1 MSGPKAM
8 PLTITDRQKAILSHL
23 QSQKTA
29 EQRLVIR
36 ATIILLAVE
45 GKSNAFI
52 ADYLHIT
59 RDSVILWR
67 QRWSTQQEKFHHIEQ
82 QNRGKAL
89 RRAIIETLSDQRRP
103 GAPVIFTAEHVC
115 QMIALACS
123 APHQSGRPISH
134 WSERE
139 LTDEV
144 IKRQI
149 VPSISVRTVGRFL
162 KSGATQAPS
171 HAKLGVSRK
180 FGCPRL

>member
-1 MSGPKAM
+1 
-8 PLTITDRQKAILSHL
+8 
-23 QSQKTA
+23 
-29 EQRLVIR
+29 VIR

-52 ADYLHIT
+52 ADDLHIT

-67 QRWSTQQEKFHHIEQ
+67 QRWSTPQEKFHPIEP
-82 QNRGKAL
+82 QNQGKAL
-89 RRAIIETLSDQRRP
+89 LRAIIETLSDPRRP
-103 GAPVIFTAEHVC
+103 GAPVIFTAEQVC
-115 QMIALACS
+115 QIIALACES
-123 APHQSGRPISH
+123 PHPSGRPISH
-134 WSERE
+134 WSDRD

-144 IKRQI
+144 IKRQMA
-149 VPSISVRTVGRFL
+149 PSISVRTVGRFL